1 MESQTSSTQLLISN
15 LFLLRE
21 LKSSPNESN
30 HYCLIS
36 LLKQVLQSLIR
47 EIPRL
52 QVVLQAFE
60 VWSLLQSEDALDAV
74 NLQKAIEALLPGE
87 HLPLYICAQNACAI
101 ISRLQSSPSQ
111 SAIASAAAAAAA
123 ATSSQSISL
132 TSSQNQSAS
141 ESADDGIVFSTFAP
155 VLPSAQVAE
164 AEGDLLCDYPHT
176 SIRVERSPLLLSAAF
191 AQQIARLHVCP
202 IDEATA
208 TKHRGSTV
216 LFEVQWRV
224 ATSHSMKY
232 FVIAANRCSI
242 AESL

>member
-1 MESQTSSTQLLISN
+1 MERQTSSTHLLISH

-21 LKSSPNESN
+21 LKPSPNESN
-30 HYCLIS
+30 HYCLIY

-52 QVVLQAFE
+52 HNVLNAFE
-60 VWSLLQSEDALDAV
+60 VWSSLQSEEALDAV
-74 NLQKAIEALLPGE
+74 KLQKAIEALLPGE

-101 ISRLQSSPSQ
+101 ISRLQSSPQ
-111 SAIASAAAAAAA
+111 SATVSAAAA
-123 ATSSQSISL
+123 ATSSQSISS
-132 TSSQNQSAS
+132 TSNQKQMAN
-141 ESADDGIVFSTFAP
+141 ESAAEGIVFSTFVP
-155 VLPSAQVAE
+155 VLPSAHVAE

-191 AQQIARLHVCP
+191 AQQITRLHVCP

-216 LFEVQWRV
+216 LFEVQCGGLQLR
-224 ATSHSMKY
+224 
-232 FVIAANRCSI
+232 IQ
-242 AESL
+242 